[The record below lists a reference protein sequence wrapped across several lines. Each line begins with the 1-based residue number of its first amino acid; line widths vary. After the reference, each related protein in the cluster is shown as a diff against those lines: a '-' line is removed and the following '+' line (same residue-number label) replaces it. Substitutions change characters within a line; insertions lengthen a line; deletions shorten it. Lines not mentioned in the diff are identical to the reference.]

1 MHVPRHGPWRGVA
14 VLGALTTI
22 ACAGVS
28 EAPRTTRPAVVVVSP
43 SEAVVP
49 EEEPVLPVESVPD
62 PREGVSLLKVLP
74 IAVEHESCDV
84 SAASALRVDV
94 NGDGRP
100 DVLTFV
106 DGARKVC
113 RAADLNFDG
122 TPDLYE
128 YFDVTES
135 VRRVERDLDGDA
147 EIDEVSLYE
156 GERVVGIYR
165 DTSGDGRFD
174 VWTEW
179 SAVEPGCSLVTV
191 DRDLDGIPD
200 DERKECAVR

>member
-1 MHVPRHGPWRGVA
+1 MTA
-14 VLGALTTI
+14 
-22 ACAGVS
+22 
-28 EAPRTTRPAVVVVSP
+28 
-43 SEAVVP
+43 P
-49 EEEPVLPVESVPD
+49 EEAETPPAEWISD
-62 PREGVSLLKVLP
+62 PREGGPSSKPLP
-74 IAVEHESCDV
+74 VAVEHEPCDV

-100 DVLTFV
+100 DVVTV
-106 DGARKVC
+106 MVGARKVC

-122 TPDLYE
+122 SPDSYE
-128 YFDVTES
+128 YFDITER
-135 VRRVERDLDGDA
+135 VRRVERDLDGDV

-156 GERVVGIYR
+156 GERIVGTYR

-179 SAVEPGCSLVTV
+179 SATEPGCSLVTV

-200 DERKECAVR
+200 DERKECSAAR